1 MFFSQTESFE
11 IKRYIKEQWVSL
23 SQFYDKLSVNEP
35 LFLKGYG
42 FLQKEE
48 QGQFTENLGYY
59 ILTIN
64 DRIFAFCGES
74 LNGQT
79 EEGSILSFKY
89 IIEFN
94 ESILNS
100 SLFEPSAHTGSKNHF
115 TKFDAELTVDAKIYL
130 YEDEEKLLITKNGKG
145 NIDLYCSYQIINQSN
160 NLICKVYPAA
170 FAAAKQLALNKVLEQ
185 RIKNLKK

>member
-1 MFFSQTESFE
+1 MFFNQTESLD
-11 IKRYIKEQWVSL
+11 IKKYIKEHWVSL
-23 SQFYDKLSVNEP
+23 SQFYDKLLDDESF
-35 LFLKGYG
+35 LLKGYG

-48 QGQFTENLGYY
+48 QGQFTEKLGYY
-59 ILTIN
+59 IFRIN

-74 LNGQT
+74 PNGSA
-79 EEGSILSFKY
+79 EEGSTLSFKY

-94 ESILNS
+94 EDILSS
-100 SLFEPSAHTGSKNHF
+100 SLFEPSAYNGSKNHY
-115 TKFDAELTVDAKIYL
+115 TKFDADLTVDAKIYL

-145 NIDLYCSYQIINQSN
+145 NIDLYCSYQIINKSN
-160 NLICKVYPAA
+160 DLICKVYPAA